1 MRYIFHQL
9 KFCELAKALCSVS
22 SRKMELAKVYL
33 LRTQIVLE

>member
-22 SRKMELAKVYL
+22 SRKMELAKNL